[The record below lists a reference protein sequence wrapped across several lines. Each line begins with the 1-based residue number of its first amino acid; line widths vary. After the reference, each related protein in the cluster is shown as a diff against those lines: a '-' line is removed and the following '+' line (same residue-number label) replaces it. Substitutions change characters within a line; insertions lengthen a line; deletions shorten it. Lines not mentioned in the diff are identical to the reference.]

1 MTAFASVAGC
11 FDVQK
16 SALVGNLETCEPV
29 QPRLEGR
36 DDAQAFEKE

>member
-1 MTAFASVAGC
+1 
-11 FDVQK
+11 
-16 SALVGNLETCEPV
+16 LVGNLETCEPV